1 MEISYDKV
9 IKTCQVPPGKKVR
22 IGDYDPAWLGG
33 VKGGGKMLLKEQAK
47 GLLEVNRRELAK
59 AQELLWAS
67 DTHAMLLV
75 FQALDAAGKD
85 GVVKHVMSGVNP
97 QGCQV
102 FSFKVPSE
110 EELDHHFLWRYST
123 RVPERGRIGIFN
135 RSYYEEVLVVRVHP
149 ELLERQ
155 RLPGGSRE
163 KGFWRQRYEDINA
176 FEKHLAANGTVI
188 LKFLLNVSR
197 AEQKRRFLDRL
208 KDPGKNW
215 KFSPADIAERA
226 HWNAYQEA
234 FSDMLSATSTDWAP
248 WHVMPADHKYM
259 TRAMVSTIV
268 TNTIRDLGLEYPKVN
283 AEQRRGLAA
292 AERKLLAER

>member
-9 IKTCQVPPGKKVR
+9 IETCRVPPGKKAR
-22 IGDYDPAWLGG
+22 IDDYDPAWLGG
-33 VKGGGKMLLKEQAK
+33 VKGGDKTLLKEQAK

-59 AQELLWAS
+59 AQELLWAA

-85 GVVKHVMSGVNP
+85 GVVKHVMSGINP

-102 FSFKVPSE
+102 FSFKVPSD
-110 EELDHHFLWRYST
+110 EELDHHFLWRYSS

-149 ELLERQ
+149 ALLERQ
-155 RLPGGSRE
+155 RLPPGRRE
-163 KGFWRQRYEDINA
+163 KDFWRQRYEDINA
-176 FEKHLAANGTVI
+176 FEKHLASNGTVI

-197 AEQKRRFLDRL
+197 DEQKRRFLERL

-215 KFSPADIAERA
+215 KFSPADIAERE
-226 HWNAYQEA
+226 HWDAYQEA
-234 FSDMLSATSTDWAP
+234 FSDMLSATSTEWAP
-248 WHVMPADHKYM
+248 WHVVPADHKYM

-268 TNTIRDLGLEYPKVN
+268 TNTVRGLGLEYPT
-283 AEQRRGLAA
+283 ADAAQRRRLAA
-292 AERKLLAER
+292 AQRKLLAER